1 VPVTRHCCYGGKFM
15 RPVGAQ
21 FAAPWLRRAPPLRA
35 GDSCGVGAPE
45 GMRRGLPCELLPAL
59 LAFPADTRPRHGVQ
73 ASFRDATTASLTN
86 PEAALLGSRQRLFNG
101 AQQVAL
107 RLAQAGLD
115 LGFRLRACLVDDVSP
130 HVSCGRG
137 RRFLANPGSENL
149 ALLGEQH
156 SFVSGHV
163 SCVHGLSI
171 L

>member
-73 ASFRDATTASLTN
+73 ASFRKATAASLTH
-86 PEAALLGSRQRLFNG
+86 PERALLGSSQRLFNG

-107 RLAQAGLD
+107 GLAQAGLN
-115 LGFRLRACLVDDVSP
+115 LRLRLRARLVDDISV
-130 HVSCGRG
+130 HVPRGRG
-137 RRFLANPGSENL
+137 RHFLGSPGGKNL
-149 ALLGEQH
+149 ALLGQQQ
-156 SFVSGHV
+156 SFVSGNV